1 MFGVLFHGYCYFN
14 VMMSNGK
21 HGNLEY
27 SSTKEIKM
35 NKLEPVAKISVYQFD
50 THDYI

>member
-1 MFGVLFHGYCYFN
+1 MVGVLYHKNYAFFN

-27 SSTKEIKM
+27 SDTKEIKM
-35 NKLEPVAKISVYQFD
+35 NKSEPVAKISVY
-50 THDYI
+50 